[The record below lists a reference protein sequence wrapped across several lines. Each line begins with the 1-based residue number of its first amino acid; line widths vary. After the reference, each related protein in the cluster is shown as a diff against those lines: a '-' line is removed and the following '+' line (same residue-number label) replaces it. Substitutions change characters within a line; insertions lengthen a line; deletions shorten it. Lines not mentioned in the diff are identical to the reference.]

1 MFREYNPN
9 PSGLNVGDCVI
20 RAISML
26 FGISWD
32 EAYLKMVTQGF
43 LMKDMPS
50 ANRVWTEFL
59 RQHSYK
65 RFIIPD
71 TCPDCYTVADFCNDH
86 PTGKYLLGTGSHVL
100 AVIDGDHY
108 DSWDSSK
115 EVPIYFWRR
124 NGL

>member
-1 MFREYNPN
+1 MFKEYNPN

-20 RAISML
+20 RAISKL

-50 ANRVWTEFL
+50 ANRVWADFL
-59 RQHSYK
+59 HQHSYK

>member
-1 MFREYNPN
+1 MFKEYNPN

-32 EAYLKMVTQGF
+32 EAYLKMVTHGF

-50 ANRVWTEFL
+50 ANRVWAEFL

>member
-1 MFREYNPN
+1 MFKEYNPN

-20 RAISML
+20 RAISAL

-32 EAYLKMVTQGF
+32 EAYLKMMCQGF

-50 ANRVWTEFL
+50 ANRVWGEFL
-59 RQHSYK
+59 RKQNYK

-71 TCPDCYTVADFCNDH
+71 TCPECYTVREFCNDH
-86 PTGKYLLGTGSHVL
+86 PKGQYMLGTGSHVL
-100 AVIDGDHY
+100 AVIDGDYY
-108 DSWDSSK
+108 DSWDSGK

-124 NGL
+124 NGV